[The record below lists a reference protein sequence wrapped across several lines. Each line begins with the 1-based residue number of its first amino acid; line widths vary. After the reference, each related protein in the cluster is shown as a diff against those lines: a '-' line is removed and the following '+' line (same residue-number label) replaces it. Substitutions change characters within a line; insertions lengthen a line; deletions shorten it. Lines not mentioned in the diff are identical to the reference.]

1 MYFPLAELTLKLIV
15 PDVFFGNDTL
25 LAGNVRSPLISC
37 VGSASAHRLVLSA
50 WVFM

>member
-25 LAGNVRSPLISC
+25 LAGNMRSPLISC
-37 VGSASAHRLVLSA
+37 VGSASAHWLVLSA
-50 WVFM
+50 